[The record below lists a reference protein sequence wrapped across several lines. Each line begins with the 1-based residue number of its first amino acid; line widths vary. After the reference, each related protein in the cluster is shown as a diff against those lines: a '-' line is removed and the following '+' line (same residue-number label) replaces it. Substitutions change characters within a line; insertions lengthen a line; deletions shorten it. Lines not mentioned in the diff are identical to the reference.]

1 MENVQTDAVRF
12 ISNNKERTYTVDE
25 MNKLC
30 LDLLDLRRKNRRISI
45 LLKMLSIK
53 KNNIQLRVLSM
64 MIFWIRRPQTLSRL
78 DLRFQDFTDQLEQT
92 RMNIFIVFSQ
102 KR

>member
-64 MIFWIRRPQTLSRL
+64 MIFWI
-78 DLRFQDFTDQLEQT
+78 
-92 RMNIFIVFSQ
+92 
-102 KR
+102 K